1 MTTREIFFKELL
13 KCDLPKG
20 FVGYFMLNDNKIK
33 FCTIPLDFHKEEHEN
48 SINEMLKIEKNE
60 NFDCWCSSQKGER
73 YLNEMKDIITANI
86 GKMIR

>member
-33 FCTIPLDFHKEEHEN
+33 FCTIPLDCKRFY
-48 SINEMLKIEKNE
+48 
-60 NFDCWCSSQKGER
+60 F
-73 YLNEMKDIITANI
+73 
-86 GKMIR
+86 